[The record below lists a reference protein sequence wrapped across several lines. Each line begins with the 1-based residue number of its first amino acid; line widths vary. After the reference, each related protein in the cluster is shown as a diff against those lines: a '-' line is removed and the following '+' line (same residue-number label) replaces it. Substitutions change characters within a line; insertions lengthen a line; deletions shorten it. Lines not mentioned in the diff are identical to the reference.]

1 MTRFLVILFFHPD
14 AILDYQKQPFMLG
27 KHPPALEPALYGC
40 RSDYAWDPRHNNVV
54 LYENRYWGH
63 IVGRHP
69 GIEVEHIRLVLEDP
83 DVITDDEG
91 DGLVENYYRQ
101 HVVQDALK

>member
-1 MTRFLVILFFHPD
+1 M
-14 AILDYQKQPFMLG
+14 
-27 KHPPALEPALYGC
+27 
-40 RSDYAWDPRHNNVV
+40 DPRHNNVV

-83 DVITDDEG
+83 DVITDDES

-101 HVVQDALK
+101 HVVQDALEYFLKVCVRLESDKGQVITAFLVDRPKPIERIAWKR